1 MTPRITAFYAALAA
15 ILVIALAASVI
26 ARRYAVRVG
35 LGDNGDHVLA
45 RRIRAHAN
53 AVEYLPLA
61 LILLLVLELLA
72 IGPPWLH
79 TFGITLVLGRTLHAL
94 GLSRSSGPGVLRFSG
109 MVLTLL
115 AMLAMSAVLLW
126 QSLAWWLLGSA

>member
-1 MTPRITAFYAALAA
+1 ALNPMTPRITALYAALAA

-26 ARRYAVRVG
+26 ARRYGVRVG

-72 IGPPWLH
+72 IAPPWLH
-79 TFGITLVLGRTLHAL
+79 AFGIALLLGRLLHAL
-94 GLSRSSGPGVLRFSG
+94 GLSRSSGPGVLR
-109 MVLTLL
+109 
-115 AMLAMSAVLLW
+115 
-126 QSLAWWLLGSA
+126 

>member
-1 MTPRITAFYAALAA
+1 MTPRITAFYAALSA

-35 LGDNGDHVLA
+35 LGDNGDRVLA

-72 IGPPWLH
+72 IAPPWLH
-79 TFGITLVLGRTLHAL
+79 AFGIALLLGRLLHAL